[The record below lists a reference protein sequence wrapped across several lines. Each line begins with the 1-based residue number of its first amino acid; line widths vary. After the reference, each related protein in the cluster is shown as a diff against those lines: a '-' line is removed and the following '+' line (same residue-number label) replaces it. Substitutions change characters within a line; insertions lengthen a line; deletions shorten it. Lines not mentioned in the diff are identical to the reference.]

1 MYSPIALQAASRGLV
16 FLLYAGFSPFVS
28 ALTFD
33 EALSIAQTQA
43 PQIKAQQENI
53 SAAQS
58 SLQPAGALPDPQLAL
73 GIDNLPIEGPDRYS
87 VNSEAMT
94 MRRIGL
100 MQEFPN
106 AAKRNARTSA
116 AQGRIVLAET
126 QMQITQLEV
135 TRETAIAW
143 IARASV
149 EQQLALMDN
158 LRAENRLFDAAIK
171 AVLSGGKGSATDIVM
186 PRQEAAIIENRA
198 DELNARRSKAIAALK
213 RWLGAAAGEPLQ
225 GTAPDWPIANETLM
239 HAVHQH
245 PELAEFDAKERVLD
259 AEIGEARA
267 AKRPDW
273 ALELAYQKRGE
284 QFGDMAS
291 VQIKFGLPIFTGSR
305 QDPQISAKRAQR
317 AALADE
323 RESTLRE
330 HAAMIEADV
339 ADYQRLVNVLQRQ
352 REVLLPLDT
361 EKISLALAAWRGG
374 KSSLAEVI
382 SAKRERIDNE
392 LKIIELDGQRLQ
404 IAARLHYVTLEQSGV
419 QP

>member
-1 MYSPIALQAASRGLV
+1 
-16 FLLYAGFSPFVS
+16 
-28 ALTFD
+28 
-33 EALSIAQTQA
+33 
-43 PQIKAQQENI
+43 
-53 SAAQS
+53 
-58 SLQPAGALPDPQLAL
+58 
-73 GIDNLPIEGPDRYS
+73 
-87 VNSEAMT
+87 
-94 MRRIGL
+94 
-100 MQEFPN
+100 
-106 AAKRNARTSA
+106 
-116 AQGRIVLAET
+116 
-126 QMQITQLEV
+126 
-135 TRETAIAW
+135 
-143 IARASV
+143 
-149 EQQLALMDN
+149 
-158 LRAENRLFDAAIK
+158 
-171 AVLSGGKGSATDIVM
+171 
-186 PRQEAAIIENRA
+186 
-198 DELNARRSKAIAALK
+198 
-213 RWLGAAAGEPLQ
+213 
-225 GTAPDWPIANETLM
+225 M

-291 VQIKFGLPIFTGSR
+291 VQVKFGLPIFSGSR

-374 KSSLAEVI
+374 KGSLAEVI
-382 SAKRERIDNE
+382 SARRERIDNE
-392 LKIIELDGQRLQ
+392 LKIIELDGQRRQ